1 MRALE
6 RLDELYA
13 IGGGPGANRPHRS
26 AAEDE
31 AHELAAG
38 WLRGAGLDV
47 EVDRHGNLFGHA
59 RGESRVE
66 KVSDTVSDT
75 CWVGSHLDSVPRGGR
90 FDGALGVVAAIEAV
104 ERVGAGSVVVFR
116 GEEVGCIGSRALVAA
131 GGALPRAFLELHVE
145 QGPVL
150 AERDVSLGVVT
161 GIVGYARGELVLEG
175 QAGHAGTTPMAGRE
189 DALVAA
195 ASEIQRVRDAALGI
209 TGAVATIGKVE
220 VEPGGANVI
229 PSRVW
234 MSLDVRA
241 PDDERLDALIREIG
255 FEPGYRVEPAQFAG
269 TAPQALRAAIEA
281 RGLQLV
287 ELASGA
293 GHDAGILAAA
303 GVDAAMLF
311 VRSLNGGVSHSPDEL
326 SSDEDVALAV
336 DVLADALA
344 AHDSLNEMSW
354 APSQSIRRPSSRR
367 FSFPDTIVAKWFPA
381 SAPALLANAT

>member
-1 MRALE
+1 MRVLE

-13 IGGGPGANRPHRS
+13 IGGGPGANRPHPS

-31 AHELAAG
+31 AHRLAAS
-38 WLRGAGLDV
+38 WCKEAGLAV
-47 EVDRHGNLFGHA
+47 EVDRHGTLFGHVPSSG
-59 RGESRVE
+59 RRTRPVW
-66 KVSDTVSDT
+66 T
-75 CWVGSHLDSVPRGGR
+75 GSHLDTVPQGGR
-90 FDGALGVVAAIEAV
+90 FDGSLGVVAAIEAV
-104 ERVGAGSVVVFR
+104 ERVGVGSVVVFR

-131 GGALPRAFLELHVE
+131 GESLPKAFLELHVE

-150 AERDVSLGVVT
+150 ADADVPLGVVT
-161 GIVGYARGELVLEG
+161 GIAGYARGELVIEG
-175 QAGHAGTTPMAGRE
+175 RAGHAGTTPMLGRN

-195 ASEIQRVRDAALGI
+195 AGEIQRVRDAALAI
-209 TGAVATIGKVE
+209 PGAVATIGKLE

-241 PDDERLDALIREIG
+241 PDTERLDALIAEIG

-269 TAPQALRAAIEA
+269 TAPQAFRDAIGG
-281 RGLQLV
+281 RNLPLL

-293 GHDAGILAAA
+293 GHDAGILGSA

-326 SSDEDVALAV
+326 SSDDDVALAV
-336 DVLADALA
+336 DMLADAL
-344 AHDSLNEMSW
+344 
-354 APSQSIRRPSSRR
+354 
-367 FSFPDTIVAKWFPA
+367 VAM
-381 SAPALLANAT
+381 TR

>member
-1 MRALE
+1 MRVLE

-13 IGGGPGANRPHRS
+13 IGGGPGANRPHPS

-31 AHELAAG
+31 AHRLAAS
-38 WLRGAGLDV
+38 WCKEAGLAV

-59 RGESRVE
+59 HSGTDVD

-75 CWVGSHLDSVPRGGR
+75 WVGSHLDSVPRGGR

-116 GEEVGCIGSRALVAA
+116 GEEVGCVGSRALVAA
-131 GGALPRAFLELHVE
+131 GGSLPRTFLELHVE

-150 AERDVSLGVVT
+150 ADRDVPLGVVT

-175 QAGHAGTTPMAGRE
+175 RAGHAGTTPMAGRE

-195 ASEIQRVRDAALGI
+195 ASEIQRVRDAALRI
-209 TGAVATIGKVE
+209 PGAVATIGKLE

-241 PDDERLDALIREIG
+241 PDAERLDALIEEIG
-255 FEPGYRVEPAQFAG
+255 FETGYRVEPAQFSGA
-269 TAPQALRAAIEA
+269 APQAFREAIGA
-281 RGLQLV
+281 RELPLV

-293 GHDAGILAAA
+293 GHDAGILGSA

-326 SSDEDVALAV
+326 SSDDDVALAV
-336 DVLADALA
+336 DMLADAL
-344 AHDSLNEMSW
+344 
-354 APSQSIRRPSSRR
+354 
-367 FSFPDTIVAKWFPA
+367 VAM
-381 SAPALLANAT
+381 TR